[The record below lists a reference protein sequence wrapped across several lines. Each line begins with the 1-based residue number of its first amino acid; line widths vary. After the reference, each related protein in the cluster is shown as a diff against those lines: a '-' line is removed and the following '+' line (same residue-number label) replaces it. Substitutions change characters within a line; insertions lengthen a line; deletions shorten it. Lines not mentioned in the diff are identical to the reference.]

1 MIWFVY
7 LIVMVS
13 FIDTFSQLPLMAP
26 YAVELGAGSLLTG
39 LIIGMYSF
47 SNMWGNLYS
56 GIKSD
61 RTGRKK
67 MLLLGMG
74 IAAGSLL
81 FYGAVSSPIQLLFI
95 RLIHGVGGGLMIPAV
110 FAYLGDRTESMN
122 KGKAM
127 ALSGSAIG
135 ASAILGPAFGGFVK
149 TWLGIEWVFYI
160 ISIIMIVT
168 VVCIYYFLP
177 EKYSVPKK
185 NAAPERP
192 LKELLLRPQLL
203 TACISAFCLMFALGV
218 VVYNLPLKVE
228 QLGFSSAV
236 SGILLATFG
245 IVAVILFILPTNR
258 ISDRYGRKVPLF
270 VGLFMISTA
279 LYLLGIFFNLW
290 QLIGVMIVYGM
301 GFSLLFP
308 AMTALII
315 DHTDH
320 ENRGKGFGLFY
331 AFFSLGVIIGPL
343 YIGIWGVSPDRGLI
357 IGSITLLCFV
367 FVLLI
372 RQFRWSK

>member
-1 MIWFVY
+1 
-7 LIVMVS
+7 
-13 FIDTFSQLPLMAP
+13 
-26 YAVELGAGSLLTG
+26 
-39 LIIGMYSF
+39 
-47 SNMWGNLYS
+47 
-56 GIKSD
+56 
-61 RTGRKK
+61 

-81 FYGAVSSPIQLLFI
+81 FYGAVSSPTQLLFI

-110 FAYLGDRTESMN
+110 FAYLGDRTESRN
-122 KGKAM
+122 KGKTM

-218 VVYNLPLKVE
+218 VVY
-228 QLGFSSAV
+228 
-236 SGILLATFG
+236 
-245 IVAVILFILPTNR
+245 ILPTNR

-320 ENRGKGFGLFY
+320 ENRGKAL
-331 AFFSLGVIIGPL
+331 AFFMLSFHLE
-343 YIGIWGVSPDRGLI
+343 
-357 IGSITLLCFV
+357 
-367 FVLLI
+367 
-372 RQFRWSK
+372 